1 MRVARIREEEDR
13 FGAGGGI
20 RFDRWRKKVS
30 FSMVWNNIRP
40 ERCRV
45 VWFTYAMDIVSSWPK
60 VEKIR
65 EKFPPRVPSRR
76 RPSFC
81 LSRGN
86 GLWRAVTAAE
96 GGGDKSEEDAM
107 SSFLKRTG
115 NKSLERKRPAIHFL
129 ISIPLPQ
136 PFDLYVHLDYN

>member
-1 MRVARIREEEDR
+1 M
-13 FGAGGGI
+13 
-20 RFDRWRKKVS
+20 S
-30 FSMVWNNIRP
+30 
-40 ERCRV
+40 
-45 VWFTYAMDIVSSWPK
+45 WFTYAMDIVSSWPK

-86 GLWRAVTAAE
+86 GLWRTVTAAE